1 MNSKQV
7 VAQID
12 TLLDEFD
19 RARRASSHDDLS
31 GGLPKNELMAI
42 RTRLNAGIRR
52 LAPSGS
58 SYIEDLK
65 TVTGH
70 DGSMI
75 VGYAGILEAMKM
87 DYQAGYLQ
95 RVEELVHAQVFDDF
109 LEMANELLTKG
120 YKDPAAVVSG
130 SVLEEHIRKLANNAG
145 VALLDTNAK
154 PRKFD
159 QLIIDLVKTG
169 AFSEPQ
175 RKILTGWYAQRNE
188 AAHGNYQNVVADEV
202 RRMIEGIRDFMVRVP
217 S

>member
-169 AFSEPQ
+169 ALVSLNVRFSLAGM
-175 RKILTGWYAQRNE
+175 RKETKQHME
-188 AAHGNYQNVVADEV
+188 T
-202 RRMIEGIRDFMVRVP
+202 IRTL
-217 S
+217 